1 MPETEKRRPVWK
13 KCFDLVRRD
22 WIRKVIA
29 LVLTSIIYIAVLDR
43 LSITHDLPGINIP
56 INPPSGFVVMQKG
69 TPTVRLV
76 VTGSQNRLKRLKPED
91 FNVTDVEIDPKK
103 YVEGKPYILQLSPS
117 NFHAPLGV
125 SVVSVSPES
134 LRIDIDKL
142 ETVNLPVTA
151 IFDPSQPLPS
161 GYKVDRCTISPAKVR
176 VTAPSVFLRGANAI
190 KEVKTHP
197 IGLDNM
203 TGTFDINK
211 NIEIPRPD
219 IKISPEEVMI
229 RTSIVRNFEEKTYKN
244 LKIRIMQESGRNIEL
259 ADTTFATVKLS
270 ASSEVL
276 HKLSSEDIRV
286 YVSASDF
293 VPGSSGI
300 LKLYCTVN
308 SKDVTVTSITP
319 ESVKVIA
326 K

>member
-1 MPETEKRRPVWK
+1 MPETEKRRSVWK
-13 KCFDLVRRD
+13 ICFDLIRKD
-22 WIRKVIA
+22 WIRKLIA
-29 LVLTSIIYIAVLDR
+29 LVLTTIIYIAVLDR
-43 LSITHDLPGINIP
+43 LSITHDIPGITIP
-56 INPPSGFVVMQKG
+56 VNPPSGFVVMQKG

-76 VTGSQNRLKRLKPED
+76 VTGNQNRLKRLKPED
-91 FNVTDVEIDPKK
+91 FKITDLEINPER

-142 ETVNLPVTA
+142 ETVDLPVTA
-151 IFDPSQPLPS
+151 TFAPSQPLPS
-161 GYKVDRCTISPAKVR
+161 GYKVDRCTVFPAKVR
-176 VTAPSVFLRGANAI
+176 VTAPSVFLKGATAI
-190 KEVKTHP
+190 KEVKTQP

-211 NIEIPRPD
+211 NIEVPRPD
-219 IKISPEEVMI
+219 IKISPDEVMI
-229 RTSIVRNFEEKTYKN
+229 RTNIVRKFEEKTYRS

-259 ADTTFATVKLS
+259 ADTVLATVKLS

-286 YVSASDF
+286 YVSAGDF
-293 VPGSSGI
+293 IPNSSGM

-319 ESVKVIA
+319 ESAKVIT